1 MIVYKQ
7 CLASVVSRPN
17 YSPITGIRVKIS
29 GIAFTMFLSPQ
40 SSENVSIMITSN
52 LHDHPNFPGRT
63 QFYPNDRGSLSHL
76 GLSWSSEKCFHIIVP
91 IARTLFE
98 TTKAIWM
105 IMWKPGFKVTKN
117 QSTTYET
124 NLPAST
130 CNMGCWS
137 WTSSIRSSGLKF
149 GGFGQ

>member
-1 MIVYKQ
+1 M
-7 CLASVVSRPN
+7 VSRPN

-40 SSENVSIMITSN
+40 SSEKVSIMITSN
-52 LHDHPNFPGRT
+52 LHNHPKFP
-63 QFYPNDRGSLSHL
+63 SLSHL
-76 GLSWSSEKCFHIIVP
+76 GLSRSCEKCFHIIVP

-117 QSTTYET
+117 QLTTYET

-130 CNMGCWS
+130 CNIGCWS